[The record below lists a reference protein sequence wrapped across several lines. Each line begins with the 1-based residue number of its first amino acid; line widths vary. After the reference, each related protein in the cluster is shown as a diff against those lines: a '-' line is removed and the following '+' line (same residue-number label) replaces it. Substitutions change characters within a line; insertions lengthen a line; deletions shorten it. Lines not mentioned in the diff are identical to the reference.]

1 MKNEMEMGGRINI
14 FESSLD
20 MKVLVS
26 SLFFQYEQEISCSRR
41 KIKKRDEDDDYDE
54 EEESS
59 EQLRCEW
66 ILLLNMC
73 FSL

>member
-26 SLFFQYEQEISCSRR
+26 SLFFQYEQRFLAAGG
-41 KIKKRDEDDDYDE
+41 K
-54 EEESS
+54 
-59 EQLRCEW
+59 
-66 ILLLNMC
+66 
-73 FSL
+73 